1 MKKSKWDIIG
11 KEIDKDINSEYDS
24 WFYWWYDGEDYFDHD
39 YGQYYTYDYS
49 EPVYREYFSKRGKWG
64 KDKHLLGNYIDMMS
78 IYSPQVL
85 RQKKIDYLLGIDK
98 WEVTSK
104 PTILDYINYKKGNE
118 RN

>member
-1 MKKSKWDIIG
+1 MKKNKWDIIG
-11 KEIDKDINSEYDS
+11 SDLDKLENSISD
-24 WFYWWYDGEDYFDHD
+24 YWLFWYDGEYYFDHD

-49 EPVYREYFSKRGKWG
+49 EPVYREYFSKRGKWI
-64 KDKHLLGNYIDMMS
+64 KDRHLVGNYIDMMS
-78 IYSPQVL
+78 IYSSQVL

>member
-49 EPVYREYFSKRGKWG
+49 EPVYKEYFSKRGKWG
-64 KDKHLLGNYIDMMS
+64 KDRQLFGNYIDMMS
-78 IYSPQVL
+78 IYPPQIL
-85 RQKKIDYLLGIDK
+85 RQMKIDYLLGIDV
-98 WEVTSK
+98 WEITKV
-104 PTILDYINYKKGNE
+104 PTMGDIVKTKL
-118 RN
+118 

>member
-1 MKKSKWDIIG
+1 
-11 KEIDKDINSEYDS
+11 
-24 WFYWWYDGEDYFDHD
+24 
-39 YGQYYTYDYS
+39 
-49 EPVYREYFSKRGKWG
+49 
-64 KDKHLLGNYIDMMS
+64 MS
-78 IYSPQVL
+78 IYSSQVL

>member
-39 YGQYYTYDYS
+39 YS

-64 KDKHLLGNYIDMMS
+64 KDRQLFGNYIDMMS

-98 WEVTSK
+98 WEVSSK
-104 PTILDYINYKKGNE
+104 PTILDYINYKKMK
-118 RN
+118 

>member
-24 WFYWWYDGEDYFDHD
+24 WFYWWYDGDDYFDND

-49 EPVYREYFSKRGKWG
+49 EPVYREYFSKRGKWS
-64 KDKHLLGNYIDMMS
+64 KDRQLFGNYIDMMS

-98 WEVTSK
+98 WEVSSK
-104 PTILDYINYKKGNE
+104 PTILDYINYKKMK
-118 RN
+118 